1 MRTIEQIT
9 LEEIRD
15 EMKREIKV
23 RQRVYPRWI
32 EQGKI
37 DERTAAN
44 RVLILQANLALI
56 EAGLKKNVAQGD
68 LFQ

>member
-9 LEEIRD
+9 LEEIAE

-37 DERTAAN
+37 DSQIAAN

-56 EAGLKKNVAQGD
+56 EAEVNKNAAQME